1 MIEAYLML
9 LFANNLYGAAIWQ
22 FNPCGY
28 QLVEMS
34 IDLELSQ
41 VCIAAHMYIAHP
53 NLRDCISRAFVHY
66 RGSQRRIIIQCYI
79 LIINTFGRQ

>member
-9 LFANNLYGAAIWQ
+9 LFANKLYGAAIWQ

-53 NLRDCISRAFVHY
+53 NLRDRIS
-66 RGSQRRIIIQCYI
+66 
-79 LIINTFGRQ
+79 